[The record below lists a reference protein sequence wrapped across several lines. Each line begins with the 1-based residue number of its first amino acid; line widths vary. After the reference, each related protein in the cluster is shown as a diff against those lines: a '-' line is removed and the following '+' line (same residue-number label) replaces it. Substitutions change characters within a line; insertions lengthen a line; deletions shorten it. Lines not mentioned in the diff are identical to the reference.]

1 MLGYKGRGDYL
12 CLTGVVL
19 FGDFGHAAIVFRQLV
34 SPQTLTKSRMN
45 LLVSLLLLMGGVK
58 SAEKSAGVSQKGKAT
73 YYASKFAGRMT
84 SFGERVNLK
93 AFTAAHRTLPLNT
106 LIEVTNLK
114 TMKSVV
120 VRVNDR
126 GPFTKGH
133 IVDLSHAA
141 ASAIGL
147 MGKGVTNV
155 TLRVLDKSRVGELMS
170 VLTVPD
176 MNQSLMQPVL

>member
-1 MLGYKGRGDYL
+1 
-12 CLTGVVL
+12 
-19 FGDFGHAAIVFRQLV
+19 
-34 SPQTLTKSRMN
+34 
-45 LLVSLLLLMGGVK
+45 
-58 SAEKSAGVSQKGKAT
+58 
-73 YYASKFAGRMT
+73 MT

-155 TLRVLDKSRVGELMS
+155 TLRVLDKSRVGDLMS
-170 VLTVPD
+170 VLTLPD